1 MALVKFGTG
10 VSGMSGKTAGNV
22 YARNRSGNYARSW
35 RKPVNT
41 PSTYRTAV
49 RGNFGAQAGVWS
61 TLSREVIEAWNAL
74 ASTATRLNRLGEAY
88 VPTGRQIFLEA
99 NLNLAK
105 FGLPQITAAP
115 ANLSV
120 PDNTSRPILTV
131 TLSAGVI
138 DSVTVSGV
146 PNTLQAYLKATPP
159 LPAVRS
165 NVANQMRG
173 IGTITGVASPGN
185 VDVTALF
192 TSRFGDNAAV
202 GQQVTLEAQLI
213 DPTNGMVSVPILT
226 RATVT

>member
-1 MALVKFGTG
+1 MALVKFGAGTT
-10 VSGMSGKTAGNV
+10 GMSGTVGGST

-61 TLSREVIEAWNAL
+61 TLSRETIEAWNAL
-74 ASTATRLNRLGEAY
+74 ASTASRLNRLGEAY

-105 FGLPQITAAP
+105 FGLAQITAAP
-115 ANLSV
+115 ANLAV

-131 TLSAGVI
+131 TLSVGVI
-138 DSVTVSGV
+138 DEVTVSGV

-173 IGTITGVASPGN
+173 IGTMVGAAGA
-185 VDVTALF
+185 VDVT
-192 TSRFGDNAAV
+192 TIYTDRFGTAAAA